1 VTDMRSPKL
10 ARPRRRFDLLLGAG
24 LALGAAVFA
33 IFAWVVVVG
42 PPANDLTIAHPAPD
56 AWVVA
61 SVAIG
66 GPVWNAGV
74 RPGMEVIG
82 VGPAGADPAVTWD
95 SLLVTDGTVRIAI
108 SRLPL
113 PPSGDLA
120 ILSGL
125 ALLLA
130 AVAAFRLPN
139 VAWLLAL
146 GSLSVTTLNVTL
158 LFDPP
163 INAAL
168 LLAGPVAGA
177 LYASDRRRRLH
188 PRVAVLAGAVVA
200 LVLAAWGVAYLGR
213 LEDWRTLP
221 WLSVLAMAGMTSLGV
236 AGVVHAA
243 WRRAHARQ
251 HASSLTT
258 GTSLAL
264 LADELVPGRA
274 RTRLSAIERERARL
288 ADDLHADVLP
298 DLAAVIR
305 EIEAGAAPEDAAR
318 RLRGIAAELRDLMS
332 ERRLAV
338 LEELGLVR
346 ALEWLAERVQE
357 RTGVPVELDIAGAS
371 HDDPETRPPHE
382 VELAVY
388 RVAQQALDN
397 ALLHAGP
404 RTVRLR
410 VDVDATHVALELGDD
425 GVGMPAGAEDRAL
438 REGHLGLADMRQR
451 AESIG
456 AAFSIGPRPGGGT
469 LVAVRWP
476 G

>member
-1 VTDMRSPKL
+1 MTDTRSPKL

-24 LALGAAVFA
+24 LGLALAAFA

-42 PPANDLTIAHPAPD
+42 PPPNDLGVAHPAPD
-56 AWVVA
+56 TWVVA
-61 SVAIG
+61 SVPIG

-95 SLLVTDGTVRIAI
+95 SLLVTDGTIRIGI

-163 INAAL
+163 IDLAL
-168 LLAGPVAGA
+168 LLAGPVTGA

-200 LVLAAWGVAYLGR
+200 VVLAAWGVAYLGR

-221 WLSVLAMAGMTSLGV
+221 WPSVLAMAGMTSLGV

-251 HASSLTT
+251 HASSLTA

-298 DLAAVIR
+298 DLSAVIR

-357 RTGVPVELDIAGAS
+357 RTGVPVELDVVGGS
-371 HDDPETRPPHE
+371 HDDPETRPPRE

-388 RVAQQALDN
+388 RVAQQSLDN

-404 RTVRLR
+404 RTVRVR
-410 VDVDATHVALELGDD
+410 IDVDATHVALELGDD

-438 REGHLGLADMRQR
+438 RAGHLGLADMRQR
-451 AESIG
+451 AAAIG
-456 AAFSIGPRPGGGT
+456 AAFSISPRAGGGT

-476 G
+476 Q

>member
-1 VTDMRSPKL
+1 V
-10 ARPRRRFDLLLGAG
+10 LGTG
-24 LALGAAVFA
+24 LALASAALA
-33 IFAWVVVVG
+33 LFAWVVVVG

-56 AWVVA
+56 TWVVA

-213 LEDWRTLP
+213 LDDWRTLP
-221 WLSVLAMAGMTSLGV
+221 GLSVFAMAGMTSLGV

-251 HASSLTT
+251 HASWRMAGS
-258 GTSLAL
+258 SLAL
-264 LADELVPGRA
+264 LADELGPGRA
-274 RTRLSAIERERARL
+274 RTRLSAIERERSRL
-288 ADDLHADVLP
+288 ASELHADVLP
-298 DLAAVIR
+298 DLSAVIR
-305 EIEAGAAPEDAAR
+305 DIEAGASPEEAAR

-346 ALEWLAERVQE
+346 ALEWLAERVEE
-357 RTGVPVELDIAGAS
+357 RTGVSVELDVVGGS